1 MSDNLD
7 QRENFIS
14 GYISNQEK
22 LYVNLLRMFIEVE
35 TKHQLLEQ
43 QLANLQSS
51 NKTTDDMLAKALAS
65 ISAFQSK
72 NEELSGEN
80 AAQIENVNRITS
92 EKIGLD
98 DNYRLMLEA
107 HAKLSADNQ
116 EHENELTRLKSDNK
130 TLDDNYKLMLEAHA
144 KLSADNQEHENE
156 LTRLKLDNKTL
167 DDNYRL
173 MLEAHAKLSAD
184 NQELTIKIDS
194 IITETFQVPEEKT
207 HSDFLS
213 IQILPMTDTNKEK
226 SIKSSKPP
234 KFPKLKSVS

>member
-116 EHENELTRLKSDNK
+116 EHENELTRLK
-130 TLDDNYKLMLEAHA
+130 
-144 KLSADNQEHENE
+144 
-156 LTRLKLDNKTL
+156 LDNKTL